1 MVKFSLVGR
10 NLRYGLEYLIIWI
23 FLSIFKRLSLDAAS
37 FAGGWLAELIGP
49 KLGKHS
55 IAKNNIA
62 MIFPEWSEREVNIV
76 LKGMWNNLGRVFG
89 EYSHLNNIDCVS
101 PNPRIELLGRE
112 HVQKLNG
119 DDVGAILIS
128 GHMGNWELLS
138 SVSAQCGLPLLNL
151 YRSANNPYVEKLL
164 INMRSEMGGTRH
176 PKSIGGVRALI
187 KGLENRD
194 HVGMLID
201 QKYNEGVSVPFL
213 GQDAM
218 TTDAPA
224 ALAIRFK
231 VPIVP
236 ARVERM
242 SGAYF
247 RVTVLPPMLVPD
259 TGDIEADKKRLT
271 EDINELFSDWIVDR
285 PEQWLWLHRR
295 WPLETVE

>member
-1 MVKFSLVGR
+1 M
-10 NLRYGLEYLIIWI
+10 
-23 FLSIFKRLSLDAAS
+23 
-37 FAGGWLAELIGP
+37 
-49 KLGKHS
+49 
-55 IAKNNIA
+55 
-62 MIFPEWSEREVNIV
+62 
-76 LKGMWNNLGRVFG
+76 
-89 EYSHLNNIDCVS
+89 
-101 PNPRIELLGRE
+101 
-112 HVQKLNG
+112 
-119 DDVGAILIS
+119 
-128 GHMGNWELLS
+128 
-138 SVSAQCGLPLLNL
+138 
-151 YRSANNPYVEKLL
+151 
-164 INMRSEMGGTRH
+164 
-176 PKSIGGVRALI
+176 RALI
-187 KGLENRD
+187 KGLENRE
-194 HVGMLID
+194 HLGMLID
-201 QKYNEGVSVPFL
+201 QKYNEGVLVPFL

>member
-1 MVKFSLVGR
+1 MCIRDS
-10 NLRYGLEYLIIWI
+10 
-23 FLSIFKRLSLDAAS
+23 
-37 FAGGWLAELIGP
+37 
-49 KLGKHS
+49 
-55 IAKNNIA
+55 
-62 MIFPEWSEREVNIV
+62 
-76 LKGMWNNLGRVFG
+76 
-89 EYSHLNNIDCVS
+89 
-101 PNPRIELLGRE
+101 
-112 HVQKLNG
+112 
-119 DDVGAILIS
+119 
-128 GHMGNWELLS
+128 
-138 SVSAQCGLPLLNL
+138 L

-194 HVGMLID
+194 NVGMLID
-201 QKYNEGVSVPFL
+201 QKYNEGVSDPFL
-213 GQDAM
+213 GLAAM
-218 TTDAPA
+218 TTAAPA

-271 EDINELFSDWIVDR
+271 EDINKLFSDWIVDR

-295 WPLETVE
+295 WPLKAAE